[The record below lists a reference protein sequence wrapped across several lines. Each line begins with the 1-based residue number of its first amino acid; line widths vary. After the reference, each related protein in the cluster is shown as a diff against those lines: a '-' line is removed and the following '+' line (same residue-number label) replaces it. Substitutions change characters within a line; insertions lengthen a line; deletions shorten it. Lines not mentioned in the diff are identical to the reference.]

1 MLKTAFVYFIL
12 TICLSVNAVAQ
23 SSKTDSLINLLNKS
37 PEDTNK
43 VHLYWK
49 TGASIIYQDAMEAVR
64 FFSAGVALA
73 QKLNFISGIE
83 KCYNALSL
91 SYSLNAKYDSA
102 KIYIDKA
109 VQYAVKA
116 GNLKRLAL
124 AYLNRADV
132 QYNLHNFQAAL
143 KDCDTAIRYAEQGK
157 NKDGLGRI
165 HSIMGGIY
173 VALKQYNDAIASM
186 EYSDKF
192 FAQTGNRSMIGMNL
206 SGRAEVYALMKQPEK
221 AIPLIN
227 QAIVIADSLE
237 EMENLSA
244 YYQELAM
251 AHLQLKNYA
260 IARRNAQKSLDY
272 AIENDNILQQGS
284 VYDVFVELCI
294 QTKTYDEA
302 ISYGLKGLAIFQEA
316 KDMQRTQQIATHLA
330 DAYYKSGNT
339 TDAYKYLTI
348 SKDLNDSLLTQK
360 FTNETAMLQ
369 TTFQFSEKEKEIQ
382 LLSKNE
388 QLQHQKLIRQRLLFA
403 GAAVLLLLSLIGIGL
418 LINRNKLKQG
428 MKELE
433 LRNQIAADLHDEVG
447 SSLSSIHMLSQ
458 MATQHENNPTNKD
471 ILARMSGNA
480 KETMDKMGDIVWM
493 IKPLPV
499 RQAGGESEG
508 SSLKQRM
515 ERFAYEI
522 CSSKNIGAS
531 IELDELE
538 KIKLTMGQRK
548 NFYLIFKEAL
558 NNAVKYSGTEKIEIT
573 ASGQNKQLTL
583 LVKDYGKGFNT
594 ETTGRGNG
602 LDNMKNRSAEMNGTI
617 QIDSAAGAGTKI
629 ILKIPV

>member
-1 MLKTAFVYFIL
+1 MLKAV
-12 TICLSVNAVAQ
+12 CLSSLFTIGLSTNVVAQ
-23 SSKTDSLINLLNKS
+23 SLETDSLINLLSKS
-37 PEDTNK
+37 AEDTNK

-49 TGASIIYQDAMEAVR
+49 TGASIIYQDAMEAAR
-64 FFSAGVALA
+64 FFSTGVTLA
-73 QKLNFISGIE
+73 QKLNFISGLE
-83 KCYNALSL
+83 KCYNGLSL

-109 VQYAVKA
+109 VEYAVKA
-116 GNLKRLAL
+116 GNLKRLAV

-143 KDCDTAIRYAEQGK
+143 KDCDTAIKYTEQLG
-157 NKDGLGRI
+157 NKDGLGRV
-165 HSIMGGIY
+165 HSVMSSIY
-173 VALKQYNDAIASM
+173 VALKQYDEAIASI

-192 FAQTGNRSMIGMNL
+192 FAQTGNRHMIGMNL
-206 SGRAEVYALMKQPEK
+206 SGRAEVYALMEQPEK

-227 QAIVIADSLE
+227 QAIAIADSLK

-251 AHLQLKNYA
+251 AHLQLKNYDVT
-260 IARRNAQKSLDY
+260 RRNAQKSLDY
-272 AIENDNILQQGS
+272 AIENGNIFQQGS
-284 VYDVFVELCI
+284 VYDVFVNLAI
-294 QTKTYDEA
+294 QTKNYKEA

-316 KDMQRTQQIATHLA
+316 KDMQRTQEIATHLA

-418 LINRNKLKQG
+418 LINRNKLKQR

-458 MATQHENNPTNKD
+458 MATQQSNEATHKD
-471 ILARMSGNA
+471 ILTRMSGNA

-493 IKPLPV
+493 IKP
-499 RQAGGESEG
+499 GESEG
-508 SSLKQRM
+508 NSLKQRM
-515 ERFAYEI
+515 ERFVYEI
-522 CSSKNIGAS
+522 CSSKNIGTT

-538 KIKLTMGQRK
+538 KIKLTMEQRK
-548 NFYLIFKEAL
+548 NVYLIFKEAL

-583 LVKDYGKGFNT
+583 LIKDYGKGFNT
-594 ETTGRGNG
+594 ETSGGGNG
-602 LDNMKNRSAEMNGTI
+602 LDNMKHRADELKGKLEITSE
-617 QIDSAAGAGTKI
+617 QGAGTTVTLI
-629 ILKIPV
+629 VPL